1 MDPSLLLD
9 QMLQDVSNLPAEFRY
24 MLEEVG
30 LEDEQCLE
38 LRKRYQQKEGILHKY
53 IKQNGSLAA
62 NPKEDELL
70 AEVEQSM
77 AQVRELQEEKC
88 QRANT
93 ILFLV
98 SRYLNKLQQNII
110 MLEEDGL
117 LAPAEDEM
125 ESGPDFSRE
134 SSVVGSTVSERKRKA
149 ASEDH
154 PRRKKQSR
162 SMSNTHREK
171 SYNKGDDT
179 ADVKSPASTER
190 EGTLDLQ
197 NYQEELFSSMNDNEK
212 EDQNLY
218 CFCQRV
224 SFGEMV
230 ACDGPNCKYEWFHY
244 ECVNLTEPPK
254 GTWYCPDCKQEMS
267 KKLKKKKQ

>member
-38 LRKRYQQKEGILHKY
+38 LRKRYQQKEGNLHKY

-98 SRYLNKLQQNII
+98 SRHLNKLQQNII

>member
-70 AEVEQSM
+70 AEVKQSM

-98 SRYLNKLQQNII
+98 SRHLNKLQQNII

>member
-98 SRYLNKLQQNII
+98 SRHLNKLQQNII

-117 LAPAEDEM
+117 LATAEDEM

>member
-30 LEDEQCLE
+30 LEDKQCLE

-98 SRYLNKLQQNII
+98 SRHLNKLQQNII

>member
-30 LEDEQCLE
+30 VEDKQCLE

-98 SRYLNKLQQNII
+98 SRHLNKLQQNII